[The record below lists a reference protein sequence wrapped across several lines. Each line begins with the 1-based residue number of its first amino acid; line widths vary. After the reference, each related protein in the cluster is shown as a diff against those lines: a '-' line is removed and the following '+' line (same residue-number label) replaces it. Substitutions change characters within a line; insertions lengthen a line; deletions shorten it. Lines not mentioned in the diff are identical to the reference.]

1 VSIVPSVS
9 QRSRM
14 QHTYDAAM
22 PDTCVR
28 LVYSATPDAYGQ
40 PSPTWTAA
48 AASLACGYNG
58 KSREVMDGAQVVM
71 TDGSLRL
78 PIATVLVNTDRIRL
92 THRHGVALAT
102 ALAYEIIGAPAQ
114 GPMGLV
120 VNLRLVT
127 DGSS

>member
-1 VSIVPSVS
+1 MNVLSAAELA
-9 QRSRM
+9 RM
-14 QHTYDAAM
+14 QAHNVEAM
-22 PDTCVR
+22 WDRCTR